1 MEARIES
8 INEMKKDSL
17 VKRVLLAGGET
28 ANALKLSYVFGLALG
43 ATGRF
48 TGAEW
53 IPAIPP
59 AIDLFGGAMP
69 TPGRVACY
77 TAYGAGIATAYAD
90 KVYSAV
96 ADIVDKL

>member
-1 MEARIES
+1 MEARTEQPIQIE
-8 INEMKKDSL
+8 KDSL
-17 VKRVLLAGGET
+17 VKRILLAGGET
-28 ANALKLSYVFGLALG
+28 ANAMKLSYVLGASLG

-59 AIDLFGGAMP
+59 VIDLFSEAMP
-69 TPGRVACY
+69 TPERVACY

-96 ADIVDKL
+96 ANIVDKL

>member
-1 MEARIES
+1 MEARTEPIQE
-8 INEMKKDSL
+8 IKKDSL
-17 VKRVLLAGGET
+17 VKRILLAGGET
-28 ANALKLSYVFGLALG
+28 ANAMKFSYVLGASLG

-59 AIDLFGGAMP
+59 VMDLFGGAMP
-69 TPGRVACY
+69 TPERVACY

>member
-1 MEARIES
+1 MEARTEP
-8 INEMKKDSL
+8 INETRKDSL

-28 ANALKLSYVFGLALG
+28 ANALKISYVSGLALG

-59 AIDLFGGAMP
+59 VIDLFHGVSP
-69 TPGRVACY
+69 TAERVACY
-77 TAYGAGIATAYAD
+77 MAYGAGIATAYAD

-96 ADIVDKL
+96 VDITDKL